1 MAEDFE
7 QNKKDINDST
17 RSLDT
22 FNDAL
27 KESINL
33 SKQLSKLV
41 ETLPTSLRFSAAA
54 NNNLVKTTNE
64 YRKAL
69 EDTDKI
75 SKKVAAGKAK
85 EAEVQSHIND
95 LQEKYK
101 AYMYQNEASFK
112 STGRFLLKQKSLKDE
127 IAQLEKDEIKR
138 RGTIMDAD
146 LKIEA
151 IQQQIAQQQQLAA
164 TVISQ
169 TGKKNATDRIK
180 QLKEQLKD
188 EYETINVS
196 ETLSKRNERIISQ
209 KVKEKQQVDGIITTH
224 KNLVKQYDDE
234 LEKAI
239 GLKKA
244 LAEQNSFAGA
254 LSKIFNNIK
263 DKISSA
269 LKPLALMTVS
279 FEFLKK
285 MAFAVSDQV
294 AKLQKNLV
302 LSEDE
307 ARDLRQDFNNIA
319 AASGDAAVNTAR
331 LVEANIELGK
341 QLGFSSRFTADLN
354 IQFVKLTKQIGL
366 SEEAAGGL
374 AKLSIATGRTL
385 EESKNIALETSQSLS
400 SQYGIQ
406 LNQREVLEE
415 IGKISGQTLAMFK
428 ANPQALAQA
437 VAQAKLLGTNLDIA
451 RKQASSL
458 LNFES
463 SIESELQA
471 ELLINQSLNLERA
484 RTAAL
489 TGDLTT
495 VMKELNSQ
503 NIDFNKF
510 SNMNVIA
517 QNKVADALGL
527 SSDELSDQ
535 LLKQQYLGKSQQE
548 VAALA
553 GDEVAKRLEALN
565 AQDKFNLAMEKMQDA
580 IGQIVGGPLG
590 KLVDMMANLASSSA
604 FVYGTLAAM
613 AGLSL
618 AKLISGL
625 VSVAATLSTS
635 AIASTTTATALT
647 GGLAVAGIIAGIGT
661 VAAALGAFTADAQD
675 QAKQVGDMFSSNG
688 KTIVSPKEGGLFELS
703 DNDEFAAA
711 PGIGDL
717 LSRPNQSTV
726 VAQDNSELIAKFDAL
741 LAKTEQTNSAL
752 NKLNSKEGNVYI
764 GAQKVGTAQL
774 MTNYNLA

>member
-7 QNKKDINDST
+7 QNSKDINDSVK
-17 RSLDT
+17 SLDT
-22 FNDAL
+22 FNTAL

-54 NNNLVKTTNE
+54 NNNLVKTANE

-75 SKKVAAGKAK
+75 SRRIATGKVK
-85 EAEVQSHIND
+85 EEEVQEHLNN
-95 LQEKYK
+95 LQKKYRK
-101 AYMYQNEASFK
+101 YIEENEASFK

-138 RGTIMDAD
+138 RDDILAAD
-146 LKIEA
+146 YRIDA
-151 IQQQIAQQQQLAA
+151 IQQQIAQQQELAA

-196 ETLSKRNERIISQ
+196 ETLSKNNERLISQ
-209 KVKEKQQVDGIITTH
+209 KAKEKQQVDGIITSH
-224 KNLVKQYDDE
+224 ENLVKQYKKE
-234 LEKAI
+234 LKEAE
-239 GLKKA
+239 GLKRA
-244 LAEQNSFAGA
+244 LKESTVFGKLQSENIDTFAKG
-254 LSKIFNNIK
+254 IK
-263 DKISSA
+263 DA
-269 LKPLALMTVS
+269 TTFMGPLLVIFDAI
-279 FEFLKK
+279 KK
-285 MAFAVSDQV
+285 FAFAISDQTTQ
-294 AKLQKNLV
+294 LQKNLV
-302 LSEDE
+302 LSQDE
-307 ARDLRQDFNNIA
+307 ARDLRQDFNSIA
-319 AASGDAAVNTAR
+319 VASGDVAVNTAR

-341 QLGFSSRFTADLN
+341 QLGFSSKFTADLN
-354 IQFVKLTKQIGL
+354 VQFVKLTKQIGL

-437 VAQAKLLGTNLDIA
+437 VAQAKLLGTNLDVA

-510 SNMNVIA
+510 SNMNVLA
-517 QNKVADALGL
+517 QQSLAQALGL
-527 SSDELSDQ
+527 SADELSDQ
-535 LLKQQYLGKSQQE
+535 LATQQFLGKSRSE

-553 GDEVAKRLEALN
+553 GEEVANRLQALSVQERFNASLQKLQDALTPIFTALAFVLDKTVRLLTLDLKGFVGADDLMSGYGQRTLITPGGAYALN
-565 AQDKFNLAMEKMQDA
+565 NNDTVIAGTNLFKGNDVYSGPAGALSLGNKDVVDA
-580 IGQIVGGPLG
+580 ITNLG
-590 KLVDMMANLASSSA
+590 NRIDQ
-604 FVYGTLAAM
+604 
-613 AGLSL
+613 LSERPVI
-618 AKLISGL
+618 ARPSEFTTPISVKQL
-625 VSVAATLSTS
+625 QNVRRSV
-635 AIASTTTATALT
+635 
-647 GGLAVAGIIAGIGT
+647 
-661 VAAALGAFTADAQD
+661 
-675 QAKQVGDMFSSNG
+675 
-688 KTIVSPKEGGLFELS
+688 
-703 DNDEFAAA
+703 
-711 PGIGDL
+711 
-717 LSRPNQSTV
+717 
-726 VAQDNSELIAKFDAL
+726 
-741 LAKTEQTNSAL
+741 
-752 NKLNSKEGNVYI
+752 
-764 GAQKVGTAQL
+764 
-774 MTNYNLA
+774 